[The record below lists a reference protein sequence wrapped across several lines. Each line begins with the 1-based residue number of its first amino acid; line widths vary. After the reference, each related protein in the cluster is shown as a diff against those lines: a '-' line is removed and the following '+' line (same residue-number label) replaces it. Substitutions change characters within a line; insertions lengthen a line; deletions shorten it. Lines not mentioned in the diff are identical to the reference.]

1 VVPFTRSGKFLDLQ
15 WLLRHGRDVN
25 GE

>member
-1 VVPFTRSGKFLDLQ
+1 VDSLPRPGKFFDLQ
-15 WLLRHGRDVN
+15 WLLRHGKDVN